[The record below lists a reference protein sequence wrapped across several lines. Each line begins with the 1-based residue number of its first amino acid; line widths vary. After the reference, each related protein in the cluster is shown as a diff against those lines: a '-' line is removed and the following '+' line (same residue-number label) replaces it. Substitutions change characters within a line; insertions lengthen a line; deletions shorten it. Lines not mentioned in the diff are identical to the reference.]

1 MDMSAKQLGQ
11 SVNPAF
17 KNAPLN
23 VGHDVSSSISSDVNA
38 RYSQNAMLANM
49 ISERATAKQYE
60 FNRQEAQKAR
70 DFQERMS
77 NTAYQRMVA
86 DLKEAGLNPVLGIAS
101 GGATSGA
108 GASASGGNYQG
119 QKADVDVT
127 QNPVMASL
135 MTAAMNNATQRD
147 GYNNALDIAKIQA
160 ATALETANVSS
171 AAQMFSASAAAAAM
185 RYGSDK
191 SYDASVQHGNP
202 LWRLLN
208 EVIAGN
214 SSKTVENISGSVDSL
229 FKSLP
234 SLPGMKSTGVPS
246 YIYDKSRY
254 TSKPMAPNESAKA
267 KR

>member
-1 MDMSAKQLGQ
+1 MDMSGKQVGQ

-17 KNAPLN
+17 KDAPLN

-70 DFQERMS
+70 DWQERMS

-101 GGATSGA
+101 GGATSA
-108 GASASGGNYQG
+108 PGASASGGNYQG

-160 ATALETANVSS
+160 ATAMQTANISS
-171 AAQMFSASAAAAAM
+171 AAQMYSAQAAASAS
-185 RYGSDK
+185 RYGSDQSYK
-191 SYDASVQHGNP
+191 SAIDTRSPIYQLVNDFLRGDSAKSIEG
-202 LWRLLN
+202 LTKS
-208 EVIAGN
+208 I
-214 SSKTVENISGSVDSL
+214 DSL
-229 FKSLP
+229 
-234 SLPGMKSTGVPS
+234 VPS
-246 YIYDKSRY
+246 KDDIKLFDGNIFDFKDS
-254 TSKPMAPNESAKA
+254 TKKPGSW
-267 KR
+267 